1 MIIIEN
7 RTEMD
12 WKVETKKET
21 ETRLVLMMMIL
32 LDGNGTDIGP
42 EGNRRIAKP

>member
-1 MIIIEN
+1 
-7 RTEMD
+7 MD
-12 WKVETKKET
+12 WKVETKNET
-21 ETRLVLMMMIL
+21 ETWLVLMMMMIL